1 MERGKALMK
10 KEDKINFGLKVL
22 MALLFLTGAAVFSYP
37 FVVDALNN
45 FVDQQMIAKYQRE
58 ANERNEAQRE
68 KLISEMAEK
77 NAAMTRKTNIPGMG
91 LVEDPFEDAIKGA
104 GNPGREYY
112 EEHTLGA
119 LYIPAI
125 NVSLPLFDETND
137 ILLQR
142 GATLLQGTSYPIGG
156 EDSHSVITGHTGLSD
171 KKLFTDL
178 NKLEKGDYFYIDVL
192 GEKLAYQVE
201 SFKTVLP
208 TEIDSLVIQPGKDLV
223 TLLTCTPYMVN
234 THRLLVTGVRIPYQ
248 EKMEKSIKKAQNYHT
263 YRLILLATAVF
274 VFLVLFF
281 YWIWRK
287 VVAYQAT
294 KRHYNLRFMVTT
306 TTPITFLL
314 MDKKRQP
321 ILVDGQPQQ
330 AVTDENGEVLFRDLP
345 GGFYKVKAEAADISL
360 IKAKVWHLKDGEF
373 KLSGK
378 MIQRLKKPTRY
389 ILKQGGT
396 K

>member
-1 MERGKALMK
+1 M
-10 KEDKINFGLKVL
+10 
-22 MALLFLTGAAVFSYP
+22 
-37 FVVDALNN
+37 VDALNN

-248 EKMEKSIKKAQNYHT
+248 EKMEKAIKKAQNYHT

-345 GGFYKVKAEAADISL
+345 GGFYKVKAEAEDISL